1 MKIFRLLMVVLRLTL
16 VKSAESVN
24 LVSAGRMGDRLR
36 SMDNLIVRELA
47 GVSTYRHIVVRL
59 DFCFGMIAAME

>member
-1 MKIFRLLMVVLRLTL
+1 MVVLRLTL

-47 GVSTYRHIVVRL
+47 GVSTYRHIVARL
-59 DFCFGMIAAME
+59 DFCFGVIGVMK